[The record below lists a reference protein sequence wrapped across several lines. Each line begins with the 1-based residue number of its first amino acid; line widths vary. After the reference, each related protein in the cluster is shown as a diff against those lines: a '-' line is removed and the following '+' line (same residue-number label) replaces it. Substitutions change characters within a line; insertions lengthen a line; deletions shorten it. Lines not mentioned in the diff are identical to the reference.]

1 MQKPMIGAAELRE
14 KRKSLCIDDIIHI
27 FFTSGTT
34 GMPKPAALDS
44 RTGRLPKSLSCCDY
58 FSLLFNTMNVET
70 GIKSTDVILRVTPIF
85 HIMGI
90 LAFLDAV
97 ITGARVVIASVP
109 FDVNKALQAI
119 EQERVTRFYAVPAVI
134 VMFVLLLMFP
144 GYSWYDVSSTFQ
156 TRYGCFG
163 KIFGFNELPNS
174 VY

>member
-1 MQKPMIGAAELRE
+1 MAVSFYCRSQLITELYE
-14 KRKSLCIDDIIHI
+14 E
-27 FFTSGTT
+27 
-34 GMPKPAALDS
+34 
-44 RTGRLPKSLSCCDY
+44 LSV
-58 FSLLFNTMNVET
+58 N
-70 GIKSTDVILRVTPIF
+70 KTDVILRVTPIF